1 MANIDTI
8 LKTVEDQS
16 KALAEKLFKQY
27 THQAVSDVRDFL
39 QKSTLNLKRWVEELA
54 RGEMDKDEFERLIKG
69 RADVAETRAL
79 KQAGLAAVQID
90 TCTPGVLDSIVT
102 AASAAIPYRVLPN

>member
-1 MANIDTI
+1 MANIDVGSI
-8 LKTVEDQS
+8 LKLVENQS

-54 RGEMDKDEFERLIKG
+54 RGEMDKDEFESLVKG
-69 RADVAETRAL
+69 QADVAEMRAL
-79 KQAGLAAVQID
+79 KQAGVAAVQID
-90 TCTPGVLDSIVT
+90 TFANGVLDIIVS
-102 AASAAIPYRVLPN
+102 AAFAAIP

>member
-8 LKTVEDQS
+8 LKSVEDQS

-39 QKSTLNLKRWVEELA
+39 QKSKDALRRWVEDLD
-54 RGEMDKDEFERLIKG
+54 RGDIDKEEFESLVKG
-69 RADVAETRAL
+69 QADVAEMRAL

-90 TCTPGVLDSIVT
+90 TFTNGVLDIIVN
-102 AASAAIPYRVLPN
+102 AAFAAIP

>member
-1 MANIDTI
+1 MANIDVGSI
-8 LKTVEDQS
+8 LKLVENQS

-54 RGEMDKDEFERLIKG
+54 RGEMDKDEFESLVKG
-69 RADVAETRAL
+69 QADVAEMRAL
-79 KQAGLAAVQID
+79 KQAGLTAVQID
-90 TCTPGVLDSIVT
+90 TFTNGVLDIIVS
-102 AASAAIPYRVLPN
+102 AAFAAIP

>member
-1 MANIDTI
+1 MANIDI
-8 LKTVEDQS
+8 GSVLKSIEDQA

-39 QKSTLNLKRWVEELA
+39 QKSTENLKRWVEELA
-54 RGEMDKDEFERLIKG
+54 RGEIDKDEFKSLVKG
-69 RADVAETRAL
+69 QADLAEMRAL

-90 TCTPGVLDSIVT
+90 TFTNGVLDIIIS
-102 AASAAIPYRVLPN
+102 AAFAAIP

>member
-1 MANIDTI
+1 MANIDVGNI
-8 LKTVEDQS
+8 LKLVENQS

-39 QKSTLNLKRWVEELA
+39 QKSAVNLKRWVEQLA
-54 RGEMDKDEFERLIKG
+54 RGDLDKDEFESLVKG
-69 RADVAETRAL
+69 QADLAEMRAL

-90 TCTPGVLDSIVT
+90 TFTNGVLDIVVS
-102 AASAAIPYRVLPN
+102 AAFAAIP

>member
-8 LKTVEDQS
+8 LKSVEDQS

-39 QKSTLNLKRWVEELA
+39 QKSAGNLKRWVEELA
-54 RGEMDKDEFERLIKG
+54 RGDLDKDEFESLIKG
-69 RADVAETRAL
+69 QADVAEMRAL

-90 TCTPGVLDSIVT
+90 TFTNGVLDIVITT
-102 AASAAIPYRVLPN
+102 AFAAIP